1 MKHEHA
7 WTLPAAAACAVLLS
21 LALFAPSA
29 ASAQGPGTV
38 RPSEAHHPP
47 AAVQPDPIPHP
58 PSVRE
63 RQMIMEEM
71 SRELGKG
78 PAPRKSEELRMSEI
92 AEDYRDLQQVNNK
105 MMASAMRTA
114 APDYK
119 TVAGSLADI
128 RRRAERLRENLALP
142 TPAEAQDEKRPEPKP
157 FEDAAGMKAA
167 LLALDRSIM
176 SFVRS
181 PLFKNTDV
189 LDAEAAARAARDL
202 ADVIERSRLASK
214 DAERLAKNDKD

>member
-1 MKHEHA
+1 MKQQHA
-7 WTLPAAAACAVLLS
+7 WTLPAAAACAALLLCLS
-21 LALFAPSA
+21 LSAPPA
-29 ASAQGPGTV
+29 ASAQARGT
-38 RPSEAHHPP
+38 EAHHPP
-47 AAVQPDPIPHP
+47 PREKPNSIPQP

-63 RQMIMEEM
+63 RQMMMDEM
-71 SRELGKG
+71 SREVGKG

-92 AEDYRDLQQVNNK
+92 AEDYRDLQQVNNR
-105 MMASAMRTA
+105 MMAATMRAA
-114 APDYK
+114 APDYELITK
-119 TVAGSLADI
+119 SVADI

-142 TPAEAQDEKRPEPKP
+142 EPEVKDEKKDEKKAEPKSA
-157 FEDAAGMKAA
+157 EDAAGMKAA

-202 ADVIERSRLASK
+202 AEVIERSRLAGK
-214 DAERLAKNDKD
+214 DAERLAKKDKN

>member
-7 WTLPAAAACAVLLS
+7 WTLPAAAACAALLS
-21 LALFAPSA
+21 LALFAPPA
-29 ASAQGPGTV
+29 ASAQTRGSQEHAPPPPPV
-38 RPSEAHHPP
+38 R
-47 AAVQPDPIPHP
+47 DDNIPRP
-58 PSVRE
+58 PSIRE
-63 RQMIMEEM
+63 RQFIMEAME
-71 SRELGKG
+71 REARKG
-78 PAPRKSEELRMSEI
+78 APPSKSEELRMTEI

-105 MMASAMRTA
+105 MMASAMRA
-114 APDYK
+114 AEPDYK
-119 TVAGSLADI
+119 MVAGSLADI

-142 TPAEAQDEKRPEPKP
+142 QSGDKDEKKSEPKP

-176 SFVRS
+176 SFVGS

-202 ADVIERSRLASK
+202 KEVIELSRQMNK
-214 DAERLAKNDKD
+214 DAERLSKAAGKR

>member
-7 WTLPAAAACAVLLS
+7 WTLPAAAACAALLS
-21 LALFAPSA
+21 LTLFAPPA
-29 ASAQGPGTV
+29 ASAQGQGQG

-47 AAVQPDPIPHP
+47 AAVQPDPIPRP

-63 RQMIMEEM
+63 RQMMMEEM
-71 SRELGKG
+71 AREMGKG
-78 PAPRKSEELRMSEI
+78 PAPRKSEELRMTEI

-105 MMASAMRTA
+105 MMASAMRA
-114 APDYK
+114 AEPDYK
-119 TVAGSLADI
+119 MVAGSLADI

-142 TPAEAQDEKRPEPKP
+142 APGEKDEKRPEPKP

-167 LLALDRSIM
+167 LLALDRSLM

-214 DAERLAKNDKD
+214 DAERLAKKGKD